1 MEKRRL
7 PTSLLVIAATQMIA
21 ILVLPPTVFASI
33 DPLIWIAGLA
43 LFALL
48 GFNLIRLKD
57 WARTATVFVQGLNII
72 VRLLTLVSNVV
83 PRGTDPEVNVMLLMT
98 AFLSMFL
105 SAAVLYLI
113 EQPDIQLI
121 MQQ

>member
-1 MEKRRL
+1 MDKRRL
-7 PTSLLVIAATQMIA
+7 PTSLLVIALTQILA
-21 ILVLPPTVFASI
+21 ILVLPPEIYASI
-33 DPLIWIAGLA
+33 DMLIWIAGIV

-48 GFNLIRLKD
+48 GFNLIRLKG

-83 PRGTDPEVNVMLLMT
+83 PSGADAEVNFMLLTT
-98 AFLSMFL
+98 AFVSMFL

-121 MQQ
+121 MQG

>member
-1 MEKRRL
+1 MDKRRL
-7 PTSLLVIAATQMIA
+7 PNSLLAIAAMQILA
-21 ILVLPPTVFASI
+21 ILVLPPTVFTSI
-33 DPLIWIAGLA
+33 DPLIWLAGVA
-43 LFALL
+43 VFALL

-83 PRGTDPEVNVMLLMT
+83 PRGTDPEVNTMLLMT
-98 AFLSMFL
+98 ALVSMFL
-105 SAAVLYLI
+105 SGVVLYLI

>member
-1 MEKRRL
+1 MDKRRL
-7 PTSLLVIAATQMIA
+7 PNSLLAIAAMQILA

-33 DPLIWIAGLA
+33 DPLIWVAGVA
-43 LFALL
+43 VFALL

-83 PRGTDPEVNVMLLMT
+83 PRGTDPEINAMLLMT
-98 AFLSMFL
+98 ALLSMFL
-105 SAAVLYLI
+105 SGVVLYLI